1 MTSILKSKRYNNTYR
16 DLSWRRAR
24 RGGCC
29 IPSLDPGLVPEK
41 NSFDGGEL
49 LLPNELP
56 EDPFEDREFVLFL
69 LDP

>member
-1 MTSILKSKRYNNTYR
+1 MYNWYYTTYL

-29 IPSLDPGLVPEK
+29 IPSLEPGLVPEK
-41 NSFDGGEL
+41 NSVDGGEL

-56 EDPFEDREFVLFL
+56 EDPFEDSEFVLFL